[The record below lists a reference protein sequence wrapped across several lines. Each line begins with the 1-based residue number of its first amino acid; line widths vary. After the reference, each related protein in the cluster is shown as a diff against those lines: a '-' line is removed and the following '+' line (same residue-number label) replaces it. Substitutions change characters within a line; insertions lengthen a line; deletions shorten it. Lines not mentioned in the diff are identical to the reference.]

1 MLARDLMSQ
10 NLVVVAPETPVA
22 AVTELLAARSISAVP
37 VIDGEGKPVGLVT
50 EGDLI
55 RRLAEAPRGPLG
67 WFLDMFRDPK
77 PLVARFAK
85 AHGATARDVMSAELV
100 TVGEDATAEAIAQAM
115 EKHHIRR
122 VPVLRDGVLVGI
134 VSRADLLRAVLR
146 EVQAPAAAAK
156 GPQDD
161 SALLRAVIAAMRE
174 QPWTDTFWV
183 YPDVEAGVVTLYG
196 YARSEVLRAG
206 LRLLA
211 QDIPGVVRVE
221 DKMQPM
227 PLILRAAL

>member
-1 MLARDLMSQ
+1 MLARDLMSR
-10 NLVVVAPETPVA
+10 NLVVVAPETPVSA
-22 AVTELLAARSISAVP
+22 ITELLASRGISAVP
-37 VIDGEGKPVGLVT
+37 VIDAEGNAVGLVT

-67 WFLDMFRDPK
+67 WFLDMFRNPK

-100 TVGEDATAEAIAQAM
+100 TVPEDASAETIAQLM
-115 EKHHIRR
+115 ERHHIRR
-122 VPVLRDGVLVGI
+122 VPVLRDGKLAGI

-146 EVQAPAAAAK
+146 DVQRPASAD
-156 GPQDD
+156 QRDD
-161 SALLRAVIAAMRE
+161 AELLRAVIAAMRE

-196 YARSEVLRAG
+196 YARSEVLRNG

-211 QDIPGVVRVE
+211 QDIPGVKRVE
-221 DKMQPM
+221 DKLKPM

>member
-1 MLARDLMSQ
+1 MLARDLMSR
-10 NLVVVAPETPVA
+10 NLVVVAPETPVSA
-22 AVTELLAARSISAVP
+22 ITELLASRGISAVP
-37 VIDGEGKPVGLVT
+37 VIDAEGNPVGLVT

-67 WFLDMFRDPK
+67 WFLDMFRSPK

-100 TVGEDATAEAIAQAM
+100 TVPEDASAETIAQLM
-115 EKHHIRR
+115 ERHHIRR
-122 VPVLRDGVLVGI
+122 VPVLHDGKLAGI

-146 EVQAPAAAAK
+146 DVQRPASAN
-156 GPQDD
+156 QRDD
-161 SALLRAVIAAMRE
+161 AALLRAVIAAMRE

-196 YARSEVLRAG
+196 YARSEVLRNG

-211 QDIPGVVRVE
+211 QDIPGVKRVE
-221 DKMQPM
+221 DKLKPM

>member
-1 MLARDLMSQ
+1 MLARDLMSRD
-10 NLVVVAPETPVA
+10 LVVVAPETPVS
-22 AVTELLAARSISAVP
+22 AVTEMLAARGISAVP
-37 VIDGEGKPVGLVT
+37 VIDAEGSPVGLVT

-67 WFLDMFRDPK
+67 WFLDMFRNPE

-85 AHGATARDVMSAELV
+85 AHGATARDVMTAKLV
-100 TVGEDATAEAIAQAM
+100 TVPEDADAETIARLM
-115 EKHHIRR
+115 EQHHIRR
-122 VPVLRDGVLVGI
+122 VPVLRDGKLAGI

-146 EVQAPAAAAK
+146 DVQRPADAPR
-156 GPQDD
+156 QDD
-161 SALLRAVIAAMRE
+161 ASLLRAVVAAMRE

-183 YPDVEAGVVTLYG
+183 YPDVEGGVVTLYG
-196 YARSEVLRAG
+196 YARSEVLRDG

-211 QDIPGVVRVE
+211 QDIPGVTRVE
-221 DKMQPM
+221 DRLKPM

>member
-10 NLVVVAPETPVA
+10 TLVVVAPETPVA
-22 AVTELLAARSISAVP
+22 AITELLAARGISAVP
-37 VIDGEGKPVGLVT
+37 VIDSDGKPVGLVT

-55 RRLAEAPRGPLG
+55 RRLAEVPRGTLG
-67 WFLDMFRDPK
+67 WFLDRFRDPR

-85 AHGATARDVMSAELV
+85 AHGATAQDVMTADLV
-100 TVGEDATAEAIAQAM
+100 TVEEDATAEAIAQAM

-122 VPVLRDGVLVGI
+122 IPVLRDGRLVGI

-146 EVQAPAAAAK
+146 DVQAPAAGAA
-156 GPQDD
+156 GQRDD
-161 SALLRAVIAAMRE
+161 STLLRAVIAAMRE
-174 QPWTDTFWV
+174 QPWADTFWV
-183 YPDVEAGVVTLYG
+183 YPQVEAGVVTLYG
-196 YARSEVLRAG
+196 YARSDVQRTG

-221 DKMQPM
+221 DEMHPM
-227 PLILRAAL
+227 PLILRATL

>member
-1 MLARDLMSQ
+1 MLARDLMSRD
-10 NLVVVAPETPVA
+10 LVVVAPETPVS
-22 AVTELLAARSISAVP
+22 AVTELLASRGISAVP
-37 VIDGEGKPVGLVT
+37 VIDAEGSPVGLVT

-67 WFLDMFRDPK
+67 WFLDMFRNPE

-85 AHGATARDVMSAELV
+85 AHGATARDVMTAKLV
-100 TVGEDATAEAIAQAM
+100 TVPEDADAETIARLM
-115 EKHHIRR
+115 EQHHIRR
-122 VPVLRDGVLVGI
+122 VPVLRDGKLAGI

-146 EVQAPAAAAK
+146 DVQRPADAPR
-156 GPQDD
+156 QDD
-161 SALLRAVIAAMRE
+161 ASLLRAVVAAMRE

-183 YPDVEAGVVTLYG
+183 YPDVEGGVVTLYG
-196 YARSEVLRAG
+196 YARSEVLRDG

-211 QDIPGVVRVE
+211 QDIPGVTRVE
-221 DKMQPM
+221 DRLKPM

>member
-1 MLARDLMSQ
+1 MLARDLMSR
-10 NLVVVAPETPVA
+10 NLVVVAPETPVSA
-22 AVTELLAARSISAVP
+22 ITELLASRGISAVP
-37 VIDGEGKPVGLVT
+37 VIDAEGNPVGLVT

-67 WFLDMFRDPK
+67 WFLDMFRSPK

-100 TVGEDATAEAIAQAM
+100 TVPEDASAETIAQLM
-115 EKHHIRR
+115 ERHHIRR
-122 VPVLRDGVLVGI
+122 VPVLHDGKLAGI

-146 EVQAPAAAAK
+146 DAQRPASAN
-156 GPQDD
+156 QRDD
-161 SALLRAVIAAMRE
+161 AALLRAVIAAMRE

-196 YARSEVLRAG
+196 YARSEVLRNG

-211 QDIPGVVRVE
+211 QDIPGVKRVE
-221 DKMQPM
+221 DKLKPM